1 MEMNL
6 NYILAKLRSDS
17 CDYDAALF
25 AIKSEKQAAQDA
37 GDELYANQLWAVE
50 TIIKIHQK
58 FVMTFDLLKAGR
70 YYEAWCE
77 AEQVEINIQ
86 FLASNSQEDLENV
99 KDINARVRQLQSLYP
114 YKFFASYVM
123 HVKKEKCSICGRE
136 RSIRNFCGHRIG
148 KVYNGE
154 LCCNMVTDAELKG
167 IDIVENPVHKY
178 SVLFPSD
185 AEGRHDYYDYKLVEG
200 LIEHW
205 SKPFQF
211 WKYVVRQVFKQKAD
225 FPGLT
230 NESNCPCG
238 SGKSYGECCA
248 LNAEGIKHTI
258 YTFMVEPID

>member
-17 CDYDAALF
+17 CDYDAALC

-77 AEQVEINIQ
+77 AELVEINIQ

-136 RSIRNFCGHRIG
+136 RSIRNFCG
-148 KVYNGE
+148 
-154 LCCNMVTDAELKG
+154 TA
-167 IDIVENPVHKY
+167 
-178 SVLFPSD
+178 
-185 AEGRHDYYDYKLVEG
+185 
-200 LIEHW
+200 
-205 SKPFQF
+205 
-211 WKYVVRQVFKQKAD
+211 
-225 FPGLT
+225 
-230 NESNCPCG
+230 
-238 SGKSYGECCA
+238 
-248 LNAEGIKHTI
+248 
-258 YTFMVEPID
+258 